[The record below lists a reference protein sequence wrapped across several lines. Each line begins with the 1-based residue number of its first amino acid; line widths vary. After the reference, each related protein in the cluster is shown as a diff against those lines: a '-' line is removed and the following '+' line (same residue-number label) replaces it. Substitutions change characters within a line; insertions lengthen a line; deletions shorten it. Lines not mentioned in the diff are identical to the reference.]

1 NGAADGSFLW
11 DLDEVQREENNGL
24 QAITAALTLLP
35 AHFGVSPGDV
45 LQLAGVLGVLACP
58 GGPRIDVWVGRAPP
72 ANVAPT
78 GLLPSPFDTVEH
90 LTGRFADMGFA
101 ATDLI
106 ALVGA
111 HGTAKPRFVDPSR
124 AGQSLDSTVDIWDVR
139 PCPPTTSMAD
149 G

>member
-1 NGAADGSFLW
+1 GAADGSFLW
-11 DLDEVQREENNGL
+11 DLDEVQREENNSL

-45 LQLAGVLGVLACP
+45 LQLAGVLGVLARP
-58 GGPRIDVWVGRAPP
+58 GGPRIDVWVGRAPR

-78 GLLPSPFDTVEH
+78 GLLPSLFDTVEH

-111 HGTAKPRFVDPSR
+111 HGTAKQRFVDPEHGQHSR
-124 AGQSLDSTVDIWDVR
+124 HLGR
-139 PCPPTTSMAD
+139 PPLPTHHQYGGWVGTSH
-149 G
+149 